1 MSSLR
6 FPYFTTNNLIWLPSK
21 TVLPLVRQ
29 HLLPL
34 KYSPKIN
41 TLVEGNL
48 TFYYCS
54 TGSYVFTDPRVAV
67 SLWGLRETYSSVKQN
82 WFKLDWWFLSWPMKL
97 FKLCQ
102 ICCFGFAQFL
112 CLVNCISTEKIFKE
126 VILISKTN
134 ENREVLI
141 FKVTTLYWARIKTL
155 LVTLHVLFLKS
166 SSIPFPHW
174 KKWCLQCISNLENVS
189 NEWTFKSS
197 YM

>member
-1 MSSLR
+1 M
-6 FPYFTTNNLIWLPSK
+6 
-21 TVLPLVRQ
+21 
-29 HLLPL
+29 
-34 KYSPKIN
+34 
-41 TLVEGNL
+41 
-48 TFYYCS
+48 
-54 TGSYVFTDPRVAV
+54 
-67 SLWGLRETYSSVKQN
+67 SLWGLRETYSPVKQN
-82 WFKLDWWFLSWPMKL
+82 WFKLDWWFLSWPMKQ

-134 ENREVLI
+134 ENREILI
-141 FKVTTLYWARIKTL
+141 FKVTTLYWACIKTL

-174 KKWCLQCISNLENVS
+174 RKWCSQCISNLENVS